1 MGNKLEGFQADV
13 FFETKKVE
21 LRNRVGVYF
30 EGLKSYLGQIE
41 TDINKNIDE
50 YIELIRNNEK
60 LTVLGNCSS
69 ILRNDIEKFEQKARK
84 LMLSTEDDLKK
95 ARLNIKLVSVDDK
108 GNFNTPML
116 QKGQMI
122 INKVKIWKLKVRSK
136 KFIRKDAVTR
146 WIWLTS

>member
-1 MGNKLEGFQADV
+1 MGEKLEGFQADV
-13 FFETKKVE
+13 FFETKKNE

-30 EGLKSYLGQIE
+30 EDLKSYLGQIE

-60 LTVLGNCSS
+60 LTIPGNCSS
-69 ILRNDIEKFEQKARK
+69 ILRNEIEKFEQKARK

-108 GNFNTPML
+108 GNFDTPM
-116 QKGQMI
+116 I
-122 INKVKIWKLKVRSK
+122 
-136 KFIRKDAVTR
+136 
-146 WIWLTS
+146 